1 MDHQIFK
8 LVSFKLLKT
17 YNFKHIDIFI
27 FEFFNDIFWS
37 SLFEFEY
44 GLPMRSTFILSYL
57 ITLDIFFTQYIKSI
71 QLSKKLLYGGA
82 LYSTLTVSIQFISIV
97 YIANN
102 YSKGDRMLVTAY
114 LFSIAIGA
122 SVKLI
127 YYIKIVDFKLFKLS
141 KNKSSEFKLFE
152 KYAMPSAMLALLA
165 VITTHGMKL
174 LVQKNIS
181 LQSLVN
187 ILST

>member
-1 MDHQIFK
+1 
-8 LVSFKLLKT
+8 
-17 YNFKHIDIFI
+17 
-27 FEFFNDIFWS
+27 
-37 SLFEFEY
+37 
-44 GLPMRSTFILSYL
+44 
-57 ITLDIFFTQYIKSI
+57 
-71 QLSKKLLYGGA
+71 
-82 LYSTLTVSIQFISIV
+82 
-97 YIANN
+97 
-102 YSKGDRMLVTAY
+102 MLVTAY

-181 LQSLVN
+181 LAELGKYFVY
-187 ILST
+187 LSFAGIFFEYNNVRSTIYNAYFISEISF